1 MNFFITFEGIEGCG
15 KTTQVSLLKDFLENR
30 SYRVVTTREP
40 GGTKIGNAIRKIVL
54 DPGNADIDIKTE
66 LLLYQ
71 ASRAQLIKDVI
82 KPSLEQGCIVLCD
95 RFTDATLAYQGYAQG
110 ISRDLINNLNQFA
123 TDTLIPD
130 FTVLIDCPV
139 EIGIKRAKDRNDTRR
154 QTVSEDRFE
163 EKSIAFHQKVRLGY
177 LQIAEQHSA
186 RFHIVDGRDDPSA
199 VHQDIRLTLLKKME
213 DPAR

>member
-40 GGTKIGNAIRKIVL
+40 GGTKIGDAIRKIVL

-139 EIGIKRAKDRNDTRR
+139 ELGIKRAKDRNDTRR

>member
-30 SYRVVTTREP
+30 SYRVVITREP
-40 GGTKIGNAIRKIVL
+40 GGTKIGDAIRKIVL
-54 DPGNADIDIKTE
+54 DSSNADIDIKTE

-82 KPSLEQGCIVLCD
+82 TPSLEQGCVVLCD

-110 ISRDLINNLNQFA
+110 ISRDLIKNLNQF
-123 TDTLIPD
+123 TTENLIPD

-139 EIGIKRAKDRNDTRR
+139 EIGIKRAQDRNDRRR
-154 QTVSEDRFE
+154 QIVSEDRFE

-186 RFHIVDGRDDPSA
+186 RFHIVDGRNDPSA